1 MWIIVESKKCTMNIK
16 DIIEGMGLDTP
27 VMVMDDYD
35 EAVIG
40 MTLDNRLIYSL
51 DKIRQILMDV
61 DGMTQEDA
69 EDYISYNIVGSINP
83 NDDRYPIL
91 AYDLNVFVGE
101 E

>member
-1 MWIIVESKKCTMNIK
+1 MNIK
-16 DIIEGMGLDTP
+16 DIIEGMGLDAP

-91 AYDLNVFVGE
+91 AYDLSVFIGE

>member
-1 MWIIVESKKCTMNIK
+1 MDIK
-16 DIIEGMGLDTP
+16 SILNDMDLDTP
-27 VMVMDDYD
+27 VVVMDGYD
-35 EAVIG
+35 DAVIG
-40 MTLDNRLIYSL
+40 ITLDNRLIYSL

-91 AYDLNVFVGE
+91 AYDLNVFIGE

>member
-1 MWIIVESKKCTMNIK
+1 MNIK
-16 DIIEGMGLDTP
+16 DIIEGMDLDAT

-91 AYDLNVFVGE
+91 AYDLNVFIGE

>member
-1 MWIIVESKKCTMNIK
+1 MDIK
-16 DIIEGMGLDTP
+16 STLNDMDLDVP
-27 VMVMDDYD
+27 VVVMDGYD
-35 EAVIG
+35 DAVIG
-40 MTLDNRLIYSL
+40 ITLDNRLIYSL
-51 DKIRQILMDV
+51 DKIRQMLMDV